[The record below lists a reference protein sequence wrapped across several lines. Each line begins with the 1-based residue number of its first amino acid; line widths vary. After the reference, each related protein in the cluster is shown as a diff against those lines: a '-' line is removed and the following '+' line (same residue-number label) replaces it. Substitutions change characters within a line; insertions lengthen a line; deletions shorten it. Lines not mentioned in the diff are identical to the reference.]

1 MTHECALEARSYEC
15 DSYGH
20 VNNAVYLNYLE
31 FARHQFMR
39 QAGVRYE
46 ELRARGYGLVVTRV
60 RIDFKAPVRY
70 GEGLRVLT
78 VPLSKGRAQLHLQP
92 ARLSGGG
99 PGRGRRG
106 HLGLHRS
113 GRAARASAPGAGHTG
128 AGAVKIGAH
137 LQTFLVRSL
146 AQSLTT
152 ELMEQLAG
160 RILPD
165 YDLHRQSGFPPQLPI
180 PQRDAAQLIVRDMVR
195 KGQLRRFVEALIEV
209 ERNGIMG
216 RAVAMR
222 FLPRVID
229 EIESLGFIYKEEYGQ
244 FVEGGKGAK
253 TRGWGVLQEGSTYEF
268 SFLRMDIAGNTKLVR
283 KYPKAEV
290 LRAYADLRG
299 LLAGIVEAR
308 DGRIW
313 HWEGDGGIAAFL
325 FGAKNVQAVLSGME
339 MLLELFMYNLFRC
352 TFAGDL
358 HIRLAVHTGPCQY
371 LANFKEIRS
380 DTLRRLETMEGRFAA
395 TDSLILSPG
404 VFSDMGTKLERFF
417 RPVEASERST
427 LHQYSLGWE

>member
-1 MTHECALEARSYEC
+1 
-15 DSYGH
+15 
-20 VNNAVYLNYLE
+20 
-31 FARHQFMR
+31 
-39 QAGVRYE
+39 
-46 ELRARGYGLVVTRV
+46 
-60 RIDFKAPVRY
+60 
-70 GEGLRVLT
+70 
-78 VPLSKGRAQLHLQP
+78 
-92 ARLSGGG
+92 
-99 PGRGRRG
+99 
-106 HLGLHRS
+106 
-113 GRAARASAPGAGHTG
+113 
-128 AGAVKIGAH
+128 VKIGAH

-209 ERNGIMG
+209 ERNGVMG
-216 RAVAMR
+216 RAVTMR

-268 SFLRMDIAGNTKLVR
+268 SFLRMDIAGNTQLVR

-299 LLAGIVEAR
+299 LLAAIAERR

-325 FGAKNVQAVLSGME
+325 FGTKNVQAVLSGME

-352 TFAGDL
+352 TFAGAL
-358 HIRLAVHTGPCQY
+358 HVRLAVHTGPCQF

-404 VFSDMGTKLERFF
+404 VFSDMGTKLESFF

-427 LHQYSLGWE
+427 LYQYSLGWE

>member
-1 MTHECALEARSYEC
+1 
-15 DSYGH
+15 
-20 VNNAVYLNYLE
+20 
-31 FARHQFMR
+31 
-39 QAGVRYE
+39 
-46 ELRARGYGLVVTRV
+46 
-60 RIDFKAPVRY
+60 
-70 GEGLRVLT
+70 
-78 VPLSKGRAQLHLQP
+78 
-92 ARLSGGG
+92 
-99 PGRGRRG
+99 
-106 HLGLHRS
+106 
-113 GRAARASAPGAGHTG
+113 
-128 AGAVKIGAH
+128 
-137 LQTFLVRSL
+137 
-146 AQSLTT
+146 
-152 ELMEQLAG
+152 
-160 RILPD
+160 
-165 YDLHRQSGFPPQLPI
+165 
-180 PQRDAAQLIVRDMVR
+180 MVR

-229 EIESLGFIYKEEYGQ
+229 EIESLGFVYKEEYGQ
-244 FVEGGKGAK
+244 FVEGGQGAK
-253 TRGWGVLQEGSTYEF
+253 TRGWGVLQEGLTYEF
-268 SFLRMDIAGNTKLVR
+268 SFLRMDIAGNTQLVR

-299 LLAGIVEAR
+299 LLAAIVERR

-339 MLLELFMYNLFRC
+339 MLLELFTYNLFRC

-358 HIRLAVHTGPCQY
+358 HVRLAVHTGPCQY

-404 VFSDMGTKLERFF
+404 VFSDMGTKLESFF
-417 RPVEASERST
+417 RPVGAAERST
-427 LHQYSLGWE
+427 LYQYSLGWE